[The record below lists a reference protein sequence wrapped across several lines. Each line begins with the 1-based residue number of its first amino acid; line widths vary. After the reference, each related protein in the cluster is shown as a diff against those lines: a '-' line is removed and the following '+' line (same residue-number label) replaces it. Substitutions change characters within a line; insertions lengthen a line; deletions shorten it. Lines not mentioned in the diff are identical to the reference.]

1 MVIKYYSIV
10 IIPMSTNK
18 LNLKKK
24 SKMSNAIINDQTK
37 ILLKRVLRIQEKLP
51 VGVNDSI
58 SLCYSILWIIKI
70 IKYKLSLKPIL
81 FENN

>member
-1 MVIKYYSIV
+1 
-10 IIPMSTNK
+10 MSTNK

-51 VGVNDSI
+51 VRVNDSI
-58 SLCYSILWIIKI
+58 SLVIVFYELS
-70 IKYKLSLKPIL
+70 KLLNTNYL
-81 FENN
+81 